1 MAKVNYDYP
10 LNLTCNKP
18 LISGKRLTDRWF
30 VYFSYIYKGTRKQ
43 YKISSGLNDKED
55 TIATRQKK
63 AAKVLN
69 ELDHLLRTK
78 AFDQANNIFKKAPLE
93 DASLSDLIDEYLSE
107 VKTRVVY
114 HTYANYCTIFKVFKE
129 QASTHSLFE
138 IDQGFIKIFLK
149 EIKVKPQSKRS
160 YKTYLSVFF
169 NWLIE
174 ERNLPIQNPTLGI
187 KIPNNLPVER
197 HRIHSKDDI
206 RNIIGYCDDRNDLIL
221 KTIIYLIY
229 GAQVRISEI
238 LKIQIRDIRL
248 NENKIVLPKG
258 KGKVKNKSKTVLL
271 DEPLKQYLLKLPIN
285 YNDQSIG
292 DLFFIGTDARFQKS
306 KFVAKLP
313 LATSTIG
320 SRFQKLKSE
329 LTIDENKT
337 LYSFKH
343 TGNVN
348 LLINGADL
356 IELMYKNGHSKISQT
371 ETYARQLIEQ
381 VPEVK
386 YIRKTRDDID
396 FI

>member
-1 MAKVNYDYP
+1 MAKVNYDYS
-10 LNLTCNKP
+10 LNPTCSKP
-18 LISGKRLTDRWF
+18 IIAGKLLTDRWF
-30 VYFSYIYKGTRKQ
+30 VYFYYLHNGTRKQ
-43 YKISSGLNDKED
+43 HRITAGLNDKQDSLTVRKVKVSKVYDELVTKLESVRFD
-55 TIATRQKK
+55 T
-63 AAKVLN
+63 
-69 ELDHLLRTK
+69 
-78 AFDQANNIFKKAPLE
+78 ANNSFTKPPLE
-93 DASLSDLIDEYLSE
+93 AAIMTDLIDEYLE
-107 VKTRVVY
+107 AVKLRVVY
-114 HTYANYCTIFKVFKE
+114 HTFANYSTIFKSFKE
-129 QASTHSLFE
+129 HTNNCSLAT
-138 IDQGFIKIFLK
+138 IDKEFVKGFLK
-149 EIKVKPQSKRS
+149 TIKVKPQSKRS

-174 ERNLPIQNPTLGI
+174 EKNLPIQNPTLGI

-206 RNIIGYCDDRNDLIL
+206 KNIIGYCDDRNDLIL
-221 KTIIYLIY
+221 KTIIYLVY

-238 LKIQIRDIRL
+238 LKIQMQDIRL

-258 KGKVKNKSKTVLL
+258 KGKVKNKSKTILL

-285 YNDQSIG
+285 YNDQNIG
-292 DLFFIGTDARFQKS
+292 DLFFIGTDASFQKS
-306 KFVAKLP
+306 KFIAKLP
-313 LATSTIG
+313 LSPSTIG

-329 LTIDENKT
+329 LNIDENKT

-348 LLINGADL
+348 LLVNGADL

-386 YIRKTRDDID
+386 YIRKIRDDID